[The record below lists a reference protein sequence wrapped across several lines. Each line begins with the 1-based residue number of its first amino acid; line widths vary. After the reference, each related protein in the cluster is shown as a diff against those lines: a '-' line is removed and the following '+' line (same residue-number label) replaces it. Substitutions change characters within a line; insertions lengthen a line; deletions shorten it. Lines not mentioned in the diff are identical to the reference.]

1 MVDEAD
7 LKRWREISPHLDAVL
22 ELEEGAREP
31 YLQKLA
37 TRSPTIAAAVRVLL
51 ADAGRLEDQPLP
63 ETRVVAAL
71 SPAPSLAGQRLGAYT
86 LESQLGH
93 GGMGTVWLA
102 HRSDGRFEGLAAVK
116 LLNAALL
123 GRPSEQRFVRE
134 GSLLAK
140 LRHPHI
146 SQLID
151 AGVAPGG
158 QPFLVLEYVQG
169 ERIDQYCDGR
179 NLGIE
184 ERVRLFLDV
193 LAAVAHAHSHLV
205 VHRDIKPSNILVTS
219 DGHVKLLDFGVAA
232 LLRPEGQTDALTRE
246 AEPGFTPEYAAPEQL
261 LGEPVTTATDVYALG
276 LVLFV
281 LLAGRHPAQGKSGA
295 GIMSATLDGEP
306 PRPSQVAADAGRS
319 RILRGDLD
327 NIVAR
332 ALERDPAQRYS
343 SVEGLAQ
350 DLRHFLAHEPV
361 SARPASWSYLTRK
374 FLRRHRGAVATGA
387 GMLLLLIGAI
397 AMATQQMYAARKQ
410 RDAALY
416 ETKRAEF
423 QSRFA
428 FHILSALGD
437 DGKPLTVKEL
447 MDRGVDVLEKNYRDD
462 PRFVRSML
470 LTLSKRYHEVGD
482 LAGERAALERAAQ
495 IEAQLGEATPGD

>member
-1 MVDEAD
+1 MVDDAD
-7 LKRWREISPHLDAVL
+7 QKRWREISPHLDAVL
-22 ELEEGAREP
+22 ELEEGARQP
-31 YLQKLA
+31 YLQKLEA
-37 TRSPTIAAAVRVLL
+37 TSPSIAAAVRVLL
-51 ADAGRLEDQPLP
+51 ADASRLEDQPLP
-63 ETRVVAAL
+63 DTRVAAAL
-71 SPAPSLAGQRLGAYT
+71 SPAPSLTGQRLGAYT

-169 ERIDQYCDGR
+169 ERIDQYCESR
-179 NLGIE
+179 KLTIE

-205 VHRDIKPSNILVTS
+205 VHRDIKPSNILVTPEGS
-219 DGHVKLLDFGVAA
+219 VKLLDFGVAA
-232 LLRPEGQTDALTRE
+232 LLSSEGETVTRE

-261 LGEPVTTATDVYALG
+261 LGEPVSTATDVYALG

-281 LLAGRHPAQGKSGA
+281 LLAGRYPEISR
-295 GIMSATLDGEP
+295 ATLDREP
-306 PRPSQVAADAGRS
+306 RRPSQLVTNPDLGRL
-319 RILRGDLD
+319 LRGDLD

-332 ALERDPAQRYS
+332 ALEREPAERYS
-343 SVEGLAQ
+343 SAEGFAQ

-361 SARPASWSYLTRK
+361 SARAASLSYLTRK
-374 FLRRHRGAVATGA
+374 FLRRHRGAVGTGA
-387 GMLLLLIGAI
+387 GMVLLLIGAI
-397 AMATQQMYAARKQ
+397 AVATQQMYAAREQ

-428 FHILSALGD
+428 FQILSDLGD

-447 MDRGVDVLEKNYRDD
+447 MDRGVDVLEKRYRDD

-470 LTLSKRYHEVGD
+470 LTLSKRYREAGD
-482 LAGERAALERAAQ
+482 LEGERAALQRAAQ
-495 IEAQLGEATPGD
+495 IEAQLGDTTPAR

>member
-1 MVDEAD
+1 MVEETDQ
-7 LKRWREISPHLDAVL
+7 KRWREISPHLDAVL
-22 ELEEGAREP
+22 ELEEGSREA
-31 YLQKLA
+31 YLQKLEA
-37 TRSPTIAAAVRVLL
+37 SEPAVAAAVRVLL
-51 ADAGRLEDQPLP
+51 ADASRLKDQPLP
-63 ETRVVAAL
+63 DTKVVAAL
-71 SPAPSLAGQRLGAYT
+71 SPAPSLAGVRLGAYT
-86 LESQLGH
+86 LESPLGQ

-140 LRHPHI
+140 LSHPHI
-146 SQLID
+146 SQLTD

-158 QPFLVLEYVQG
+158 QPFLVLEYVKG
-169 ERIDQYCDGR
+169 ERIDQYCESR
-179 NLGIE
+179 SLTIE
-184 ERVRLFLDV
+184 ARVRLFLDV
-193 LAAVAHAHSHLV
+193 LSAVAHAHSHLV
-205 VHRDIKPSNILVTS
+205 VHRDIKPSNILVTAE
-219 DGHVKLLDFGVAA
+219 GTVKLLDFGVAA
-232 LLRPEGQTDALTRE
+232 LLHPEGESAAVTRE

-261 LGEPVTTATDVYALG
+261 LGEPVSTATDVYALG

-281 LLAGRHPAQGKSGA
+281 LLAGRYPQISR
-295 GIMSATLDGEP
+295 ATLDREP
-306 PRPSQVAADAGRS
+306 RHPSKLVMDPELGRL
-319 RILRGDLD
+319 LRGDLD

-332 ALERDPAQRYS
+332 ALARDPAERYS
-343 SVEGLAQ
+343 SAEGFAQ

-361 SARPASWSYLTRK
+361 SARPASWSYLAGR

-397 AMATQQMYAARKQ
+397 VIATQQMYAARKQ

-423 QSRFA
+423 QARFA
-428 FHILSALGD
+428 FHILSDLGD
-437 DGKPLTVKEL
+437 DGQPLTVKEL

-470 LTLSKRYHEVGD
+470 LTLSKRYREAGD
-482 LAGERAALERAAQ
+482 LAGERAALDRAAQ
-495 IEAQLGEATPGD
+495 IEAQLGRPTPRD